1 MKKFHIK
8 KGDTVYVN
16 AGNDKGKTGRVLEM
30 ITDKNRAIVEGI
42 NMVSKHTKPNPKH
55 PQGGI
60 IKQEAAIHVSNLQ
73 LVDPVKGGPTRI
85 GRKFVDGRGDQI
97 MAKTKKN
104 TAEAAVTAAVP
115 AGYVPTLK
123 KVYKDEIVPKL
134 MKEFSYT
141 TVMQVPKLVKITI
154 NQGIGD
160 ATADKK
166 LVEVAQQELTAITG
180 QKAVATHS
188 RKDISNFK
196 LRKGMPIGVKVT
208 LRATRMYEF
217 LERLIR
223 ISLPRIRDF
232 NGISEKMDGKGNYTL
247 GIKEQ
252 IIFPEIDIDK
262 ITKILGMEI
271 TFVTTARTDEEAHA
285 LLREFGL
292 PFKKHNN

>member
-1 MKKFHIK
+1 MAAKK
-8 KGDTVYVN
+8 T
-16 AGNDKGKTGRVLEM
+16 T
-30 ITDKNRAIVEGI
+30 TKNQA
-42 NMVSKHTKPNPKH
+42 
-55 PQGGI
+55 
-60 IKQEAAIHVSNLQ
+60 
-73 LVDPVKGGPTRI
+73 PV
-85 GRKFVDGRGDQI
+85 
-97 MAKTKKN
+97 A
-104 TAEAAVTAAVP
+104 
-115 AGYVPTLK
+115 AGYVPDLK
-123 KVYKDEIVPKL
+123 KKYREEIVDKL
-134 MKEFSYT
+134 MKEFGYT

-166 LVEVAQQELTAITG
+166 LVDVAQQELSAITG
-180 QKAVATHS
+180 QKAVTTVS

-208 LRATRMYEF
+208 LRDTKMYEF

-232 NGISEKMDGKGNYTL
+232 NGIAQKLDGKGNYTL

-262 ITKILGMEI
+262 VSKILGMEI
-271 TFVTTARTDEEAHA
+271 TFVTTAKTDEEAYA

-292 PFKKHNN
+292 PFKKNNK